1 MGELLAAMY
10 DPLIAPFDPMGVRK
24 WREWVVSA
32 ARGRVLELGV
42 GTGLNLP
49 HYRAAE
55 SIAAID
61 PDGASLRRALARRN
75 GRGETITLHQAR
87 AEELPFANES
97 FDAVVGTL
105 TFCTVGDVAR
115 ALAEARR
122 VLKTG
127 GAFRIVEHVRVENR
141 FVAGAQDLVTPLWKQ
156 IAGGCHLN
164 RDTRAAVERA
174 GFQVRAVHRHIGG
187 LFIGIDAVK

>member
-1 MGELLAAMY
+1 MGELLAAIY
-10 DPLIAPFDPMGVRK
+10 DPLIAPFDSMGVRQ
-24 WREWVVSA
+24 WREWVVRA

-87 AEELPFANES
+87 AEELPFADES

-105 TFCTVGDVAR
+105 TFCTIGDAAR

-127 GAFRIVEHVRVENR
+127 GAFRIVEHVRVDNR
-141 FVAGAQDLVTPLWKQ
+141 FIAGAQDLVTPLWKE